1 MCRGGGG
8 AEEGPPNRVLLH
20 PDLSCRIFFPIHSF
34 ETNSYRKERFSYLR
48 VGACRVLREQ
58 YLGKFSELLEKSRR
72 RRRERK
78 RAGFLKSSGV
88 PRRNSG
94 VAKPG
99 RGEEQRREQAVAT
112 GPGFGP

>member
-1 MCRGGGG
+1 MCKWGWG
-8 AEEGPPNRVLLH
+8 AERKALPTASSFTPTCPAGFSFR
-20 PDLSCRIFFPIHSF
+20 SSF

-58 YLGKFSELLEKSRR
+58 YLGKFSEFLEKSRR

-94 VAKPG
+94 VANPG

-112 GPGFGP
+112 APGFGP

>member
-58 YLGKFSELLEKSRR
+58 YLGKFSEPLGEI
-72 RRRERK
+72 EEE
-78 RAGFLKSSGV
+78 
-88 PRRNSG
+88 
-94 VAKPG
+94 AKKG
-99 RGEEQRREQAVAT
+99 CSVSE
-112 GPGFGP
+112 